1 MYDPRDIV
9 PLQPT
14 VMMREGGMVAWC
26 PHVLTFLTPLPP
38 PTPSP
43 PPLAFIARLS

>member
-14 VMMREGGMVAWC
+14 IMMREGGMVSSR
-26 PHVLTFLTPLPP
+26 PHILTLLTSLPP

-43 PPLAFIARLS
+43 PPLAFIAHLS